1 MIIIV
6 PKIGKATAMKYL
18 CICYI
23 TYFLMSAGI
32 LYAQEMPAMLMI
44 SAFQDYA
51 ANHPVEK
58 IYLHLD
64 KPYYAAGEYMYFR
77 AYLTD
82 ADLNPEIAKSGIIYV
97 ELSDAKKNLVKRV
110 LLYSEQHEFAGQIQI
125 PDSLPSANYHLR
137 AYTNYMRNAGED
149 YFYHRDIYIG
159 NPTAQKQEIIPTK
172 VFDYQVKFFPESGL
186 LLRGLSCKVAFKALA
201 NDGYGV
207 DITGVLSDS
216 EGKEILRFSSQHLGM
231 GSFNFIPEKG
241 KTYKATVQSN
251 GISKEYTLPSATE
264 GLALSARQDEK
275 SVFLTIHS
283 TNDKLDSIYIIGQ
296 SRNTVCYALNGY
308 IENHEQKIRIDKTKF
323 PTGITQF
330 TLFKDGKPVS
340 ERLVFISRND
350 DLHVSIVPDKEE
362 YGDREKATVR
372 IQVSDKDGEPVE
384 GNFSLS
390 VTDDRTVRPSF
401 NEQNIKG
408 SLLLAEDLKG
418 YIESPGWYFS
428 GDEPERAEALD
439 NLLCTQGWT
448 RFVWDKLT
456 ALTTADVYPVE
467 SEFQITGKVTNAIG
481 RPVKDG
487 SVILFSR
494 ENTPGKATTDEN
506 GRFGFYGFNCPD
518 TAVFLLQC
526 RTKQDSKTFIGFKLD
541 SINNR
546 AQISAIPLIYSNNK
560 NNDNLLT
567 SYTEQTGR
575 LLKYRLINLPEVT
588 VVAKKIPDRESIG
601 IASYRFGGRT
611 LDTKMPILNVIFMLP
626 KPDRS
631 IPISFYNT
639 PRVLYDVDGDIMAA
653 NSFEDFFGQ
662 WRADLFES
670 VEVLRPE
677 DAITFYGIEAS
688 GGAYR
693 IKTKPYKDRVI
704 PDASIEI
711 IRPEG
716 YCVRKEFYV
725 PVYDETEI
733 KQDKTP
739 DLRTTIYWNPVIH
752 TDVDGIA
759 EVRFFTADNTG
770 SYSYILEGIGNNNV
784 AFVKNKRNAETR

>member
-1 MIIIV
+1 
-6 PKIGKATAMKYL
+6 MKYL
-18 CICYI
+18 YFCCII
-23 TYFLMSAGI
+23 YFLNAENLSAQG
-32 LYAQEMPAMLMI
+32 LPVESMI
-44 SAFQDYA
+44 NAFQNYA
-51 ANHPVEK
+51 AYHPVEK

-64 KPYYAAGEYMYFR
+64 KPYYAAGGYMYFR

-82 ADLNPEIAKSGIIYV
+82 QDLNRENAKSGIIYV
-97 ELSDAKKNLVKRV
+97 ELSDGKKQLVKRV
-110 LLYSEQHEFAGQIQI
+110 LLYSKENEFTGQIQL
-125 PDSLPSANYHLR
+125 PDSLPAADYHLR

-159 NPTAQKQEIIPTK
+159 NPTTPKKDITPAKA
-172 VFDYQVKFFPESGL
+172 FDYQVSFFPEGGQLLTGL
-186 LLRGLSCKVAFKALA
+186 TNKVAFKSLG
-201 NDGYGV
+201 NDGFGT
-207 DITGVLSDS
+207 DISGVLFDS
-216 EGKEILRFSSQHLGM
+216 ENKEILRFSSKHLGI
-231 GSFNFIPEKG
+231 GSLSFTPEKG

-251 GISKEYTLPSATE
+251 GMQKEYILPTATE
-264 GLALSARQDEK
+264 GLALSTRQDDK

-362 YGDREKATVR
+362 YGDREKANVR

-428 GDEPERAEALD
+428 GDEPERTEALD

-456 ALTTADVYPVE
+456 TPTTADVYPVE

-506 GRFGFYGFNCPD
+506 GRFCFYGFNCPD

-526 RTKQDSKTFIGFKLD
+526 RTKQDSNTFIGFKLD
-541 SINNR
+541 SINNK
-546 AQISAIPLIYSNNK
+546 APINTFPLSYKENK
-560 NNDNLLT
+560 KIDNIVT

-575 LLKYRLINLPEVT
+575 QLKYKLINLPEVT
-588 VVAKKIPDRESIG
+588 VTAKKIPDRE
-601 IASYRFGGRT
+601 
-611 LDTKMPILNVIFMLP
+611 TKATG
-626 KPDRS
+626 S
-631 IPISFYNT
+631 
-639 PRVLYDVDGDIMAA
+639 VLYGGATLNKPNQIQDVTGKLPAPITLGGLLFNASGVWYIVDDGMRMDRKT
-653 NSFEDFFGQ
+653 FEEMFGY
-662 WRADLFES
+662 WRADMFES
-670 VEVLRPE
+670 VEVLSPN
-677 DAITFYGIEAS
+677 DATTLYGIEFNC
-688 GGAYR
+688 GAVML
-693 IKTKPYKDRVI
+693 KTKKFTPQEI
-704 PDASIEI
+704 PDASVQVIH
-711 IRPEG
+711 PEG

-725 PVYDETEI
+725 PAYDKPEV
-733 KQDKTP
+733 KQDKTL
-739 DLRTTIYWNPVIH
+739 DLRTTIYWNPVIR
-752 TDVDGIA
+752 TDNAGKA
-759 EVRFFTADNTG
+759 EVSFFTADNTG
-770 SYSYILEGIGNNNV
+770 TYSYVLEGIGD
-784 AFVKNKRNAETR
+784 NKIGFIKR

>member
-1 MIIIV
+1 
-6 PKIGKATAMKYL
+6 MKYIYIYFV
-18 CICYI
+18 IC
-23 TYFLMSAGI
+23 FLNICDLSAQGLPVESLI
-32 LYAQEMPAMLMI
+32 N
-44 SAFQDYA
+44 AFQDYVD
-51 ANHPVEK
+51 NHPVEK

-82 ADLNPEIAKSGIIYV
+82 MDLSQENAKSGIIYV

-110 LLYSEQHEFAGQIQI
+110 LLYSENHEFAGQIQL
-125 PDSLPSANYHLR
+125 PDSLPPANYHLR

-159 NPTAQKQEIIPTK
+159 NPTTPKQEVTLGK
-172 VFDYQVKFFPESGL
+172 AFDYQVKFFPEGGL
-186 LLRGLSCKVAFKALA
+186 LLSGLSCKVSFKALG
-201 NDGYGV
+201 NDGFGT

-216 EGKEILRFSSQHLGM
+216 EGKELLRFSSQHLGM
-231 GSFNFIPEKG
+231 GSFSFTPEKG
-241 KTYKATVQSN
+241 KTYKVSVLSN
-251 GISKEYTLPSATE
+251 GMKKEYALPGSTE
-264 GLALSARQDEK
+264 GLALSSRQDDK

-283 TNDKLDSIYIIGQ
+283 TNEKPDSVYIIGQ
-296 SRNTVCYALNGY
+296 SRNTVCYALNGF

-323 PTGITQF
+323 PTGIAQF

-340 ERLVFISRND
+340 ERLVFINRND

-362 YGDREKATVR
+362 YGDREKANVR

-390 VTDDRTVRPSF
+390 VTDDRTVKPSF
-401 NEQNIKG
+401 SEQNIKG

-428 GDEPERAEALD
+428 GDEPERTEALD

-456 ALTTADVYPVE
+456 TPTTADVYPVE
-467 SEFQITGKVTNAIG
+467 SEFQITGKVTNLIG
-481 RPVKDG
+481 KPVKNG
-487 SVILFSR
+487 SVILFGR
-494 ENTPGKATTDEN
+494 ENIPGKATTDEN

-526 RTKQDSKTFIGFKLD
+526 RTKREGKTFIGFKLD

-546 AQISAIPLIYSNNK
+546 APIGALPLNKRENKSN
-560 NNDNLLT
+560 DDLIT

-575 LLKYRLINLPEVT
+575 LLKYRLINLPEIKI
-588 VVAKKIPDRESIG
+588 VAKKIPDRESFG
-601 IASYRFGGRT
+601 VNSYRFGGRMIDRGIRIKD
-611 LDTKMPILNVIFMLP
+611 LLLLLPSPGHAVNV
-626 KPDRS
+626 S
-631 IPISFYNT
+631 IYANPHI
-639 PRVLYDVDGDIMAA
+639 VYDIDGDVMNVDA
-653 NSFEDFFGQ
+653 FRDFFGE
-662 WRADLFES
+662 WSSNMFES
-670 VEVLRPE
+670 VEVLSPE
-677 DAITFYGIEAS
+677 DAVVLYGLDGG

-693 IKTKPYKDRVI
+693 FKLKRNKGDYKI

-711 IRPEG
+711 VQPEG

-725 PVYDETEI
+725 PSYDKPEV
-733 KQDKTP
+733 KSDPMP

-752 TDVDGIA
+752 TDNAGKA
-759 EVRFFTADNTG
+759 EVSFFSADNSGT
-770 SYSYILEGIGNNNV
+770 YSYVLEGIGNNKV
-784 AFVKNKRNAETR
+784 GFVKK